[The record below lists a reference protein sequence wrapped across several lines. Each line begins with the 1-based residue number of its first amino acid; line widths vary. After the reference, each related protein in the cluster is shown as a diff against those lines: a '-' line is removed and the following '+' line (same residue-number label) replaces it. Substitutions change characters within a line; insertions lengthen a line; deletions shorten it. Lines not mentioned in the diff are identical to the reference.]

1 MSVPDEAMSDPTSSE
16 HQRVLV
22 LAIRKGDET
31 AVRELVRQLNPRLFR
46 VARGIVNSDAA
57 AEDVVQK
64 AYISAFT
71 HLDQFREE
79 AAFST
84 WITRITINAARM
96 HVRSERQHDQYDIVS
111 EFHHPDQTSM
121 PDPFE
126 SPEDSAVR
134 HQAARLLHD
143 AVSKLPDSL
152 RLVFMLREVEDMD
165 IHEIAHDLQLHP
177 ITVKTRL
184 FRARRKL
191 RSLLEASVH
200 DGAHD
205 LFPFD
210 GERCALIANRV
221 VLGLRNHPAW
231 PVDRNK

>member
-1 MSVPDEAMSDPTSSE
+1 MSEPSPNKQ
-16 HQRVLV
+16 QRLLV
-22 LAIRKGDET
+22 VAIRNGDET

-46 VARGIVNSDAA
+46 VARGIVNSDAE

-64 AYISAFT
+64 AYILAFT

-79 AAFST
+79 ATFST

-96 HVRSERQHDQYDIVS
+96 HVRSERQHDVYDTVS
-111 EFHHPDQTSM
+111 ELNHPDQASM

-126 SPEDSAVR
+126 SPEESAVR
-134 HQAARLLHD
+134 RQAAQLLHD
-143 AVSKLPDSL
+143 AVAKLPDPL

-165 IHEIAHDLQLHP
+165 IQEIAHDLQLHP

-200 DGAHD
+200 GSVHD

-210 GERCALIANRV
+210 GARCALMAERV
-221 VLGLRNHPAW
+221 IEGLQHHPAW
-231 PVDRNK
+231 PTTPTNKQNN